1 LRAENSATSA
11 VVTLSVAVAMGGHWL
26 AAGGSVPLA
35 VLPQLAAL
43 AGACWLLG
51 EFLAG
56 RRLVSV
62 GVLAAVQL
70 IVHLALGSSRHDAQ
84 AMEMPAGHRHM
95 HDSMPSPMPMP
106 MPMPMTAD
114 EPAGHSGI
122 TDALTM
128 TASHLLAL
136 LTAVSLLGRAH
147 QWMQRIRRIL
157 ARLVPELPA
166 GLVPVPAVGRLL
178 AVVPGRVPVAR
189 RWLPSNVS
197 RRGPPSIA
205 DLTASS

>member
-1 LRAENSATSA
+1 MKVTGLRAETSATSA

-26 AAGGSVPLA
+26 VAGGSVPLA

-51 EFLAG
+51 ELLAG
-56 RRLVSV
+56 RRLASV
-62 GVLAAVQL
+62 AVLAAVQL
-70 IVHLALGSSRHDAQ
+70 FVHLALDSTLHDAQ
-84 AMEMPAGHRHM
+84 AMEMPAGHSDV
-95 HDSMPSPMPMP
+95 HDSMATPMPMP
-106 MPMPMTAD
+106 ATDA
-114 EPAGHSGI
+114 AGHGGI

-136 LTAVSLLGRAH
+136 LTAVALLGRAH
-147 QWMQRIRRIL
+147 QWTRRIRRIL

-166 GLVPVPAVGRLL
+166 GLVPVPAVGRLV
-178 AVVPGRVPVAR
+178 AVVPGRVPVGQ

-205 DLTASS
+205 VLTASS

>member
-1 LRAENSATSA
+1 M
-11 VVTLSVAVAMGGHWL
+11 LSVAVAMGGHWL
-26 AAGGSVPLA
+26 VAGGAVPLA

-62 GVLAAVQL
+62 AVLAAVQL
-70 IVHLALGSSRHDAQ
+70 FVHLALGSSGHNSQ
-84 AMEMPAGHRHM
+84 AMEMPAGRSDM
-95 HDSMPSPMPMP
+95 HDSMAMPMP
-106 MPMPMTAD
+106 MPAN

-122 TDALTM
+122 TDALSM

-136 LTAVSLLGRAH
+136 LSAVALLGRAH
-147 QWMQRIRRIL
+147 EWMQRIRRIL

-166 GLVPVPAVGRLL
+166 GLMPVPAVGRLL
-178 AVVPGRVPVAR
+178 AVVPGRVPVAQ

-197 RRGPPSIA
+197 RRGPPPIA
-205 DLTASS
+205 VLTASS

>member
-1 LRAENSATSA
+1 
-11 VVTLSVAVAMGGHWL
+11 
-26 AAGGSVPLA
+26 
-35 VLPQLAAL
+35 L
-43 AGACWLLG
+43 AGVCWLLG

-62 GVLAAVQL
+62 AVLAAVQL
-70 IVHLALGSSRHDAQ
+70 FVHLALGSNGHNAQ
-84 AMEMPAGHRHM
+84 AMEMPAGHSDL
-95 HDSMPSPMPMP
+95 HDSMPMP
-106 MPMPMTAD
+106 MPAS
-114 EPAGHSGI
+114 EPVGQGGI

-136 LTAVSLLGRAH
+136 LSAVALLGRAH
-147 QWMQRIRRIL
+147 EWMQRIRRIL

-166 GLVPVPAVGRLL
+166 GLVPVPAVGRLV
-178 AVVPGRVPVAR
+178 AVVPGRVPVGQ

-205 DLTASS
+205 VLTASS

>member
-1 LRAENSATSA
+1 
-11 VVTLSVAVAMGGHWL
+11 MGGHWL
-26 AAGGSVPLA
+26 VAGGSVPLA

-43 AGACWLLG
+43 AGVCWLLG

-62 GVLAAVQL
+62 AVLAAVQL
-70 IVHLALGSSRHDAQ
+70 FVHLALGSSGHAQ
-84 AMEMPAGHRHM
+84 AMEMPAGHSDL
-95 HDSMPSPMPMP
+95 HDSMPMP
-106 MPMPMTAD
+106 MPMPAS
-114 EPAGHSGI
+114 EPVGQGGI

-136 LTAVSLLGRAH
+136 LSAVALLGRAH
-147 QWMQRIRRIL
+147 EWMQRIRRIL

-166 GLVPVPAVGRLL
+166 GLVPVPAVGRLV
-178 AVVPGRVPVAR
+178 AVVPGRVPVGQ

-205 DLTASS
+205 VLTASS

>member
-1 LRAENSATSA
+1 M
-11 VVTLSVAVAMGGHWL
+11 LSVAVAMGGHL
-26 AAGGSVPLA
+26 LVAGGSVPLA

-43 AGACWLLG
+43 GGACWLLG

-62 GVLAAVQL
+62 AVLVAVQL
-70 IVHLALGSSRHDAQ
+70 FVHLALGSSRHHAQ
-84 AMEMPAGHRHM
+84 AMEMPAGHSHLD
-95 HDSMPSPMPMP
+95 DSMPMP
-106 MPMPMTAD
+106 MPATD
-114 EPAGHSGI
+114 PAGQGGI

-166 GLVPVPAVGRLL
+166 GLVPVPTVGRLL

-205 DLTASS
+205 VLTASS

>member
-1 LRAENSATSA
+1 M
-11 VVTLSVAVAMGGHWL
+11 LSVAVAMGGHWL
-26 AAGGSVPLA
+26 VAGGSVPLA

-62 GVLAAVQL
+62 AVLAAVQL
-70 IVHLALGSSRHDAQ
+70 FVHLALGSSGHNAQ
-84 AMEMPAGHRHM
+84 AMEMPAGRSDM
-95 HDSMPSPMPMP
+95 HDSMAMPMP
-106 MPMPMTAD
+106 MPAD
-114 EPAGHSGI
+114 EPAGNGGI
-122 TDALTM
+122 TDALSM

-136 LTAVSLLGRAH
+136 LSAVALLGRAH
-147 QWMQRIRRIL
+147 KWMQRIRRIL

-178 AVVPGRVPVAR
+178 AVVPGRAPVAQ

-197 RRGPPSIA
+197 RRGPPPIA
-205 DLTASS
+205 VLTASS

>member
-1 LRAENSATSA
+1 
-11 VVTLSVAVAMGGHWL
+11 VVTCWSWVGRF
-26 AAGGSVPLA
+26 PLA

-43 AGACWLLG
+43 GGACWLLG

-56 RRLVSV
+56 RRLASV
-62 GVLAAVQL
+62 AVLAAVQL
-70 IVHLALGSSRHDAQ
+70 FVHLALDSTSAQ
-84 AMEMPAGHRHM
+84 TMEMPAGRSHM
-95 HDSMPSPMPMP
+95 QDSMAMPMP
-106 MPMPMTAD
+106 MPAT
-114 EPAGHSGI
+114 EPAGHGGI

-136 LTAVSLLGRAH
+136 LTAVALLGRAH

-166 GLVPVPAVGRLL
+166 ALVPVPTVGRLL
-178 AVVPGRVPVAR
+178 AVVPGRMPAAQ

-197 RRGPPSIA
+197 RRGPPLIA
-205 DLTASS
+205 VLTASS

>member
-1 LRAENSATSA
+1 
-11 VVTLSVAVAMGGHWL
+11 MGGHWL
-26 AAGGSVPLA
+26 VAGGSVPLA

-62 GVLAAVQL
+62 AVLAAVQL
-70 IVHLALGSSRHDAQ
+70 FVHLALGSTHPNAQ
-84 AMEMPAGHRHM
+84 AMEMPAGHSHM
-95 HDSMPSPMPMP
+95 DDSMAMPMA
-106 MPMPMTAD
+106 MPAT
-114 EPAGHSGI
+114 EPAGHGGI

-136 LTAVSLLGRAH
+136 LTAVALLGRAH

-166 GLVPVPAVGRLL
+166 GLVPVPTVGRLL
-178 AVVPGRVPVAR
+178 AVVPGRVPVAQR
-189 RWLPSNVS
+189 RLPSNVS
-197 RRGPPSIA
+197 RRGPPLVA
-205 DLTASS
+205 VPTASS